1 MVVSVRIVVV
11 FEIITMVV
19 VVTVVS
25 NWSPHPLPQF
35 LVRVS
40 LDKRG
45 CSPTSAGCQRHFTN
59 IFRYQPHLFS
69 DVHRVANS
77 TGGWTPISID

>member
-45 CSPTSAGCQRHFTN
+45 
-59 IFRYQPHLFS
+59 
-69 DVHRVANS
+69 
-77 TGGWTPISID
+77 

>member
-25 NWSPHPLPQF
+25 NWSSHPQF
-35 LVRVS
+35 LHRVS

-45 CSPTSAGCQRHFTN
+45 CSPTSAGCQRYLTN